1 MIYNR
6 RSYVERFVLVAE
18 LGSVSAAAR
27 RLGLTV
33 AAVSYTIAQLAR
45 YYGEPLFKRQRD
57 RMELTPFG
65 AGILEPAK
73 RHLRAIDTFGEEVL
87 AARQAAR
94 EEASATEPPVKYTL
108 RIPGDLN
115 ALVDARLAELAT
127 AQVGGVAIKVSKNSW
142 FLAAAREKK
151 ARDQA
156 ALRDR
161 LEESGSQEG
170 GRTTG
175 GAPAGD

>member
-27 RLGLTV
+27 RLGLTA
-33 AAVSYTIAQLAR
+33 AAVSYTIAQIER
-45 YYGEPLFKRQRD
+45 NYGEPLFKRRRD

-65 AGILEPAK
+65 AGILEPARK
-73 RHLRAIDTFGEEVL
+73 HLQAIDDFDEEVL

-94 EEASATEPPVKYTL
+94 EEASAHEPPVKYTL
-108 RIPGDLN
+108 RIPRDLN
-115 ALVDARLAELAT
+115 ARIEAELAELSAT
-127 AQVGGVAIKVSKNSW
+127 QVGGVPIKVSKNAW
-142 FLAAAREKK
+142 FLAAAREQK

-156 ALRDR
+156 ALHER
-161 LEESGSQEG
+161 LEESGSQAS

-175 GAPAGD
+175 DAPAGD